1 MKILNDMSG
10 GSWAVSDLTY
20 LRVMGMSA
28 AQNLKH
34 ALILSQDGTFKF
46 ADAFYDAAM
55 LSLAQA
61 KS

>member
-1 MKILNDMSG
+1 MRILHDMSNQPHF
-10 GSWAVSDLTY
+10 VDDLTY

-28 AQNLKH
+28 IQNLRN